1 MRHDIITNG
10 QLEKIKARLGCEEGP
25 IAGLKG
31 KLEARDMMD
40 HRGSEVRVE
49 GIASMNHKVDHTIQR

>member
-1 MRHDIITNG
+1 MRHAIITNG

-40 HRGSEVRVE
+40 HRGGEV
-49 GIASMNHKVDHTIQR
+49 